1 MPPVSIREIQAG
13 KGGIGASLA
22 RVGLHVLSWGYGV
35 GVAVRELFLPMRK
48 PKRLSVPVICVGN
61 IAAGGTGKTPFVIWL
76 ARALIEAGL
85 TPGILA
91 RGYGDKSAVHP
102 ALNDEGAVI
111 RDALPDVPQL
121 QHADRYAAGV
131 RLLQEHPRVDVILLD
146 DGFQHRRLHRD
157 LDIVLLD
164 GLCPFGYG
172 YLLPRGLLRESRSA
186 LARAGAVVVTRA
198 ERLEDTDLG
207 QLRVEISSYTA
218 APVAVAETRPKE
230 AADLQGVRVLAC
242 CGLGN
247 PDAFLGTLAD
257 LGAEVVGRRLLA
269 DHETL
274 SEAGWKRLIEKA
286 SALDAR
292 VVTTAKDA
300 VKVAHLPRGIV
311 VVEIELDVVEGRDEL
326 WRRIEAALGR

>member
-1 MPPVSIREIQAG
+1 MSIREIQAG